1 MRFTFSDEQRA
12 FQLAFRELLRRECP
26 PSVVRAAWSE
36 GTGRSAA
43 LWRKLAEQG
52 IPAVLAPEAQ
62 DGLGGSELDL
72 VLLFEEAG
80 HAALPEPLLETCV
93 GVALLRDAATGLA
106 ADWLPRVAA
115 GEARLAIRL
124 GAQLH
129 VADAHVA
136 DLLLV
141 EHAGEL
147 FALERAAAS
156 LVAERSVDG
165 ARRLFRLGAPPPATS
180 RIASGEVARTALA
193 AAADRAALLA
203 AAELVGLGAQ
213 MIDMTAAYAK
223 VREQFGR
230 PIGSFQAVGHHL
242 AEALLANEF
251 ARPVV
256 HAAAYAMTRGEPDR
270 AIAVSMAKAR
280 ASDAATLAAKMALQ
294 CHGAI
299 GYSFEHDLH
308 LWMKRAWALAASF
321 GDAASHRA
329 RIGRH
334 LFDTP

>member
-1 MRFTFSDEQRA
+1 MNFSFSEEQRA

-26 PSVVRAAWSE
+26 PAVVRTAWGE
-36 GTGRSAA
+36 GDGRSPA
-43 LWRKLAEQG
+43 LWKKLAEQG
-52 IPAVLAPEAQ
+52 IPAVLAPETQ
-62 DGLGGSELDL
+62 GGLGGDELDL

-80 HAALPEPLLETCV
+80 RAALPEPLLATCV
-93 GVALLRDAATGLA
+93 GVGLLHDAAPALA
-106 ADWLPRVAA
+106 AHWLPRVAA
-115 GEARLAIRL
+115 GQARLAIQL
-124 GAQLH
+124 GHQVH

-141 EHAGEL
+141 EHAGAL
-147 FALERAAAS
+147 FALRREAIE
-156 LVAERSVDG
+156 LFAERSVDG
-165 ARRLFRLGAPPPATS
+165 ARRLFRVTGQPGPASCVAT
-180 RIASGEVARTALA
+180 GEVAREALC
-193 AAADRAALLA
+193 AAADRAALLC

-213 MIDMTAAYAK
+213 MIEMTAAYAK

-242 AEALLANEF
+242 AEALLAVEL

-256 HAAAYAMTRGEPDR
+256 HAAAYAMARREPDR

-280 ASDAATLAAKMALQ
+280 ASDAATLSARMALQ

-321 GDAASHRA
+321 GDAACHRA

-334 LFDTP
+334 LFD